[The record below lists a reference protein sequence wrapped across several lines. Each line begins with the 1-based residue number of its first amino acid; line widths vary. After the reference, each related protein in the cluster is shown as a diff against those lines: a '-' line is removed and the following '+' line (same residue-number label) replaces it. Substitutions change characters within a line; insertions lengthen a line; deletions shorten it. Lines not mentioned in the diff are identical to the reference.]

1 MLFFRLKPSLGYIAL
16 FALALQA
23 AMALGHTH
31 ARTHPSADNLLS
43 RAITYG
49 ACPLTEQPHCPPVD
63 HRDNN
68 TACAICWSTHVA
80 NSVVLQAS
88 LALRL
93 PSTAVEA
100 RLPIRSAVSAP
111 SNDTVHFQARAPPR
125 DPLA

>member
-1 MLFFRLKPSLGYIAL
+1 MLFLRLRPSLGYIAL

-31 ARTHPSADNLLS
+31 AHKQPSADNLLS

-49 ACPLTEQPHCPPVD
+49 ACPLAEQPHCPPVD
-63 HRDNN
+63 HRDSN

-80 NSVVLQAS
+80 SSVVLHAPP
-88 LALRL
+88 ALRL
-93 PSTAVEA
+93 PPTAVEA
-100 RLPIRSAVSAP
+100 RRPIRSAVSAL

-125 DPLA
+125 DRLA